1 MATTRRAMSGWPAR
15 LGFGLLLATA
25 TTAGVA
31 PLARPAVAED
41 DVAVFRGEPDLGGL
55 EVERVEWMGMF
66 LAQVRVG
73 WARETLRR
81 RGEGPEAVFVATSAV
96 RLRMRAMDQS
106 MDVRQTEERVFDGT
120 PPHALRSVRK
130 VETEGESVRV
140 IEVERDGGS
149 LRRTV
154 TEDGVA
160 RSLPPIEGVFTL
172 PDDLALRTWCRA
184 GPKAGDRARFVTI
197 DVEEARLGE
206 MAVRVVSVA
215 RPGGPGSAAYEL
227 VSVDDDGSEGR
238 LSADETG
245 RIRWMSFGSRIEA
258 RAEAPEEAQRLAD
271 GDDLF
276 RLTVAPVD
284 RPLGDARKVTR
295 LVLEAEGDLAAGLLD
310 APRQR
315 VRREAGSGPVVV
327 TLGAKDAPSPAADDE
342 VRRALEE
349 TVEFP
354 IHLPAVTALAARAV
368 AGATDPAERVA
379 ALLAFVD
386 AFVVDAESP
395 GTVSI
400 PRLLEAPRGDCTE
413 HAALFVTLARAVGVP
428 ARVVGGV
435 MYLGDEERAFGGHAW
450 AEVALGGSWIQ
461 VDPTWR
467 QTTVDATHVVLERDR
482 PGGSPAPPFGTLTFR
497 VREVTFSTR

>member
-1 MATTRRAMSGWPAR
+1 MVRTRRGAVGRAAR
-15 LGFGLLLATA
+15 LVLGLLVAAATA
-25 TTAGVA
+25 AGVA
-31 PLARPAVAED
+31 PGARRAVAED
-41 DVAVFRGEPDLGGL
+41 GVAVFRGEPDLRGL

-66 LAQVRVG
+66 LASARVG

-81 RGEGPEAVFVATSAV
+81 RGEGGDAAFVATSTV
-96 RLRMRAMDQS
+96 RLRLRAMDQVT
-106 MDVRQTEERVFDGT
+106 DVRETEERVFDGT
-120 PPHALRSVRK
+120 PPYALRSARH
-130 VETEGESVRV
+130 VEAEGDAVRV
-140 IEVERDGGS
+140 IEVARDGGS

-160 RSLPPIEGVFTL
+160 RALPPVEGVFTL
-172 PDDLALRTWCRA
+172 RDDLALRTWCRA
-184 GPKAGDRARFVTI
+184 GPKVGDRARFVTF
-197 DVEEARLGE
+197 DADEARLGE
-206 MAVRVVSVA
+206 MAVRVTSVA

-227 VSVDDDGSEGR
+227 VTVDDDGSEGR

-258 RAEAPEEAQRLAD
+258 RAETEQEATRLAE
-271 GDDLF
+271 GEDLF

-284 RPLGDARKVTR
+284 RPLGDARKVAR
-295 LVLEAEGDLAAGLLD
+295 LVLEAEGDLAVGLLD

-315 VRREAGSGPVVV
+315 VRREAGAGVVVV
-327 TLGAKDAPSPAADDE
+327 TLGAKDAPSPASDDE

-349 TVEFP
+349 TVEYP
-354 IHLPAVTALAARAV
+354 IHLPAVKALAAGAV

-386 AFVVDAESP
+386 GFLVDAEVP

-400 PRLLEAPRGDCTE
+400 ARLLAAPRGDCTE

-467 QTTVDATHVVLERDR
+467 QSTVDATHVVLERDR
-482 PGGSPAPPFGTLTFR
+482 PGGSPGPPFGTLSFR
-497 VREVTFSTR
+497 VREVTFATR